1 MEIAV
6 AKEKRTA
13 EQLAGMI
20 ESAIGVGNLFV
31 TVRKDHAYGWQ
42 PTIVSAP
49 GNSLGF
55 QRRIEDLAHRLR
67 AEFELIE

>member
-1 MEIAV
+1 MAR
-6 AKEKRTA
+6 EKRTA

-20 ESAIGVGNLFV
+20 ESAVGVGNLFV

-55 QRRIEDLAHRLR
+55 QRRVEDLADRLR

>member
-1 MEIAV
+1 MTKEI
-6 AKEKRTA
+6 RSA

-20 ESAIGVGNLFV
+20 EASIGVRDLLV
-31 TVRKDHAYGWQ
+31 TVRKDHAYGWY

-55 QRRIEDLAHRLR
+55 QRRVEEIARNLQVQ
-67 AEFELIE
+67 FELRD